1 VTLRIVGIGEPM
13 AGDDAVGIRVI
24 ERLRELGAPAGAT
37 LHALRDPSELAT
49 LLGDTTRVMVVDAVL
64 DPERAGQVELMR
76 AGDIVGKKNRPISS
90 HGVDALTALEIG
102 RVLATG
108 AFPEVS
114 FVTIAIDRPRVLGA
128 EVTEKAAAAVEVAA
142 RLVMTWAHDDG
153 RATARGGFDA

>member
-1 VTLRIVGIGEPM
+1 
-13 AGDDAVGIRVI
+13 
-24 ERLRELGAPAGAT
+24 
-37 LHALRDPSELAT
+37 
-49 LLGDTTRVMVVDAVL
+49 
-64 DPERAGQVELMR
+64 
-76 AGDIVGKKNRPISS
+76 
-90 HGVDALTALEIG
+90 VDALTALEIG